1 MIYLVLYI
9 YKEKE
14 ETIMNAQKLANDW
27 NIDNETMVDYLLAV
41 SGDDLG
47 ALYFTGS
54 SADTIDEDNIDMVE
68 LDAEQVS
75 KILKF
80 YFEDESID

>member
-1 MIYLVLYI
+1 
-9 YKEKE
+9 
-14 ETIMNAQKLANDW
+14 MNAQKLANDW

-54 SADTIDEDNIDMVE
+54 SADTIDEDNIDLVE

>member
-1 MIYLVLYI
+1 
-9 YKEKE
+9 
-14 ETIMNAQKLANDW
+14 MNAQKLANDW
-27 NIDNETMVDYLLAV
+27 NIDNETMMEYLLAV

-54 SADTIDEDNIDMVE
+54 SSDTIDEDNIDQVE

-75 KILKF
+75 EILKF
-80 YFEDESID
+80 YVEDESID

>member
-1 MIYLVLYI
+1 
-9 YKEKE
+9 
-14 ETIMNAQKLANDW
+14 MNAQQLANDW
-27 NIDNETMVDYLLAV
+27 NIDNETMMDYLLAV

-54 SADTIDEDNIDMVE
+54 SSDTIDEDNIDQVE

-75 KILKF
+75 EILKF
-80 YFEDESID
+80 YVEDESID